1 MRYISG
7 WGQVKTL
14 CRIAQRCCDAMRCC
28 IRWCNV
34 MSWNVMRCVAIWY
47 MWWRLVMWHDV
58 MRLTESA
65 MLTSAPCSS
74 RTLTASR
81 WYPAVRIRALLPSCA
96 MEHKRRE
103 QNRAEY
109 RIVIWCRYKEELQAD
124 RQSGWPENEE
134 EISKRWNRS
143 GTAKKKYSEGEVQR
157 SLRKSNHGGTVS
169 LCCSVGTHAV
179 GCIDVC
185 SVFYEQLKR
194 CYPPVLRCLH
204 HSRVT
209 VLRWCTNHTHTHGR
223 PYRQTD
229 RQTAADVSGVTAIE
243 HYAMKA
249 NPKNTGNVK

>member
-1 MRYISG
+1 M
-7 WGQVKTL
+7 WCDVME
-14 CRIAQRCCDAMRCC
+14 CDEVCCDMIHVVTACDVT
-28 IRWCNV
+28 WCNATHWI
-34 MSWNVMRCVAIWY
+34 SNVDICP
-47 MWWRLVMWHDV
+47 
-58 MRLTESA
+58 
-65 MLTSAPCSS
+65 MLEQNFNCFQMVPCCEDQGTPTVL
-74 RTLTASR
+74 RNGAQ
-81 WYPAVRIRALLPSCA
+81 
-96 MEHKRRE
+96 EKRRE
-103 QNRAEY
+103 ENRAEY

-179 GCIDVC
+179 GWIDVC

-209 VLRWCTNHTHTHGR
+209 VLRWCTNHTHTHTHTHGR

-229 RQTAADVSGVTAIE
+229 RQQLMWVV
-243 HYAMKA
+243 
-249 NPKNTGNVK
+249 